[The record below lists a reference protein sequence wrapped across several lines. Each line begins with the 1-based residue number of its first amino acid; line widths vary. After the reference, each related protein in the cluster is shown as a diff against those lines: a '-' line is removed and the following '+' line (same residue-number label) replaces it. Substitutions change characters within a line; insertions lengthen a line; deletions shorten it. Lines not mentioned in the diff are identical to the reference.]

1 MREPVR
7 YINEGDICAE
17 VGVWKGG
24 FSSEIL
30 KKEPARLHLIDPWVS
45 QPHYKGKY
53 GPRCSRCVSAGRA
66 CRQHEGRWY
75 SIEQQRMDT
84 IFEDVQE
91 KFKDDG
97 RVEIHKDFSTNVN
110 FPKAYFNWVYIDGNH
125 SYEFVLKDLNHYYPL
140 IMKGGFLCG
149 DDYGWTD
156 RHCKKGPKKAV
167 DEFAEKMS
175 LKKVIKRRQFILHG

>member
-1 MREPVR
+1 
-7 YINEGDICAE
+7 
-17 VGVWKGG
+17 
-24 FSSEIL
+24 
-30 KKEPARLHLIDPWVS
+30 
-45 QPHYKGKY
+45 
-53 GPRCSRCVSAGRA
+53 
-66 CRQHEGRWY
+66 
-75 SIEQQRMDT
+75 MDV
-84 IFEDVQE
+84 IFESVRE

-97 RVEIHKDFSTNVN
+97 RVEIHKDFSTNIN
-110 FPKAYFNWVYIDGNH
+110 FPKSYFNWVYIDGNH

-156 RHCKKGPKKAV
+156 WHCKKGPKKAV